1 MKGTEGV
8 HMHCIEF
15 AKWHS
20 FTFTDQQRGLI
31 RASLP
36 QRVTREFKRK
46 YSNLSSSAFDQM
58 IESCRDSFIEDIENA
73 IGHYLIDRQISD
85 RLSPGKFKFETAGM
99 AANAKSLRKAIERLP
114 KDNLAIFDAHFFRLE
129 IGSKIDDKTHHL
141 TADRDVGF
149 FVEML
154 EQFEKICNLFAE
166 KPAKTGVNRQFEY
179 SVAVQIVASYEQFF
193 GKASASPNGALFRIV
208 KTVCDVS
215 GISIGEDLFRRA
227 VFEHSCS
234 DGHLLEKT

>member
-1 MKGTEGV
+1 
-8 HMHCIEF
+8 MHCIEF

-20 FTFTDQQRGLI
+20 FKFTDQQRGLI

-46 YSNLSSSAFDQM
+46 YSNLSSCALDQM
-58 IESCRDSFIEDIENA
+58 IESCRDSFIEDIEDA

-85 RLSPGKFKFETAGM
+85 QLSPGKFKSETVEM
-99 AANAKSLRKAIERLP
+99 AANAKLLRKAIERLP
-114 KDNLAIFDAHFFRLE
+114 KDNLAIFDAHFFRLG
-129 IGSKIDDKTHHL
+129 IGSKIDDKTYHL
-141 TADRDVGF
+141 TVDRDVGF

-179 SVAVQIVASYEQFF
+179 SVAGQIVASYEQFL

-227 VFEHSCS
+227 VSEHSCS